1 VVLFDVNETLLDVQ
15 ALSPELEAI
24 FGDGVSVGEWFVT
37 VLQHSL
43 VMTLVND
50 YRELGEIAKA
60 VLEMKAAG
68 RGISIKPEQVEAVL
82 SKLTSL
88 PPHPEVKTGL
98 ARLQDAGLRLATL
111 TNSSS
116 RAQEQQVNHAGLTKF
131 FERTFSVDGVKR
143 FKPAPEA
150 YRMAAEGLGVAT
162 EEVLMVAAHSWDI
175 LGAMKAGCQGALVT
189 RAGKA
194 LFPLSPP
201 PTITGP
207 DLDSVSKQ
215 IVALARSGA

>member
-1 VVLFDVNETLLDVQ
+1 MVVFDVNETLLDVQ

-43 VMTLVND
+43 VMTMVND

-68 RGISIKPEQVEAVL
+68 LGISIKPGQVEAVL

-111 TNSSS
+111 TIRVHARRSS
-116 RAQEQQVNHAGLTKF
+116 K
-131 FERTFSVDGVKR
+131 
-143 FKPAPEA
+143 
-150 YRMAAEGLGVAT
+150 
-162 EEVLMVAAHSWDI
+162 
-175 LGAMKAGCQGALVT
+175 
-189 RAGKA
+189 
-194 LFPLSPP
+194 
-201 PTITGP
+201 
-207 DLDSVSKQ
+207 
-215 IVALARSGA
+215 